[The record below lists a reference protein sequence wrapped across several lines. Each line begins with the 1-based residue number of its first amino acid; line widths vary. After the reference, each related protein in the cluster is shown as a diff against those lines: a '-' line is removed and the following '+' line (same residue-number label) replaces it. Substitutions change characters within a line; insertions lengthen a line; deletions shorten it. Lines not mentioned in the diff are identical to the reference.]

1 MDALTACGLPQ
12 AWASQAAWTLLDTDF
27 QNGLRFLQ
35 AWHAWRQDPQR
46 PRMLHYVGI
55 ADAAQATDVA
65 SRPLTSPL
73 PSHLEALASVLMA
86 QCEGSGHG
94 FRRMLFEG
102 GSVSLTLCTGD
113 TKTMLSAQTFQA
125 DTVFTTDPIDRW
137 TAQLLARRCKRGTRL
152 CITAPPNPL
161 PSQVLGDTNRHC
173 LADAGF
179 QWGPESNGCAT
190 FDPHWTL
197 RSSRSK
203 TARTW
208 ATPGRC
214 AVIGAGIS
222 GACVA
227 HALATRG
234 WQVTVFDKEGAPACG
249 ASGLPVGL
257 AVPHVSADDS
267 PRSRLSRS
275 GSRLL
280 MQHADQL
287 LQRGQDWASSGVT
300 ERKAG
305 ASDLWHP
312 YAAWVKPGVLVQA
325 LLSHTRIAFVGHTQ
339 VEKMQSAMAHWNL
352 FDTSANDLGSFDV
365 VVVANAMDCQRLFKK
380 LEPHSLLGPDLHAK
394 LHALQAVHGTMSHGT
409 YQESIPNLPETP
421 VNGNGCFVPHVPGP
435 NGTQWCVG
443 STFETD
449 ALAVA
454 DLGAQHSANLQ
465 RLAQLFPAQGA
476 ELADTLDR
484 GPVSLWS
491 ATRCVTHDRL
501 PLVGPVDAAA
511 QAGLWLCVGMGSRG
525 LSFAPLCAELLAA
538 RLCGEPLPVESSL
551 CRSLDAH
558 RVRRTRPAPAGNAL
572 AQS

>member
-1 MDALTACGLPQ
+1 MDALTACDLPQ
-12 AWASQAAWTLLDTDF
+12 AWAGQAAWTVLDTDF

-35 AWHAWRQDPQR
+35 VWYAWRQDPQR
-46 PRMLHYVGI
+46 PHMLHYVGI
-55 ADAAQATDVA
+55 ADAAHDTDVHTHPVP
-65 SRPLTSPL
+65 SHP
-73 PSHLEALASVLMA
+73 PSHLEALAGVLLA
-86 QCEGSGHG
+86 QCEGSGPG

-102 GSVSLTLCTGD
+102 GSVSLTLCTGG
-113 TKTMLSAQTFQA
+113 TKAMLGEQTFQA
-125 DTVFTTDPIDRW
+125 DTLFTTAPVDRW
-137 TAQLLARRCKRGTRL
+137 AAQLLARRCKRGTRL
-152 CITAPPNPL
+152 WITDPHNPL
-161 PSQVLGDTNRHC
+161 PTQVLGGTPRHA

-179 QWGPESNGCAT
+179 QWSPENHGCAT
-190 FDPHWTL
+190 FNPHWTL
-197 RSSRSK
+197 RSSRNK
-203 TARTW
+203 PARTW

-234 WQVTVFDKEGAPACG
+234 WQVTVFDQEGAPASG

-257 AVPHVSADDS
+257 VVPHVSADDS

-280 MQHADQL
+280 MQHANQL
-287 LQRGQDWASSGVT
+287 LQRGQDWAPSGVT
-300 ERKAG
+300 ERKSG
-305 ASDLWHP
+305 APDLWHP

-325 LLSHTRIAFVGHTQ
+325 LLTHPHIALVGHTQ
-339 VEKMQSAMAHWNL
+339 VGKMQSAIAHWNL
-352 FDTSANDLGSFDV
+352 LDTNANDLGTFDV
-365 VVVANAMDCQRLFKK
+365 VVAANAMDCQRLLKG
-380 LEPHSLLGPDLHAK
+380 LEPHSLLEPDLHAK
-394 LHALQAVHGTMSHGT
+394 LHALQAVHGTMCHGT
-409 YQESIPNLPETP
+409 YLESIPNLPDTP

-435 NGTQWCVG
+435 NGAQWCVG

-449 ALAVA
+449 PLAVA
-454 DLGAQHSANLQ
+454 DLGAQHRANLQ
-465 RLAQLFPAQGA
+465 RLVQLLPAHGA

-525 LSFAPLCAELLAA
+525 LSFAPVCAELLAA
-538 RLCGEPLPVESSL
+538 RLCGEPLPLESSL

-558 RVRRTRPAPAGNAL
+558 RVRRTRPAPAGDA
-572 AQS
+572 